1 MSVDQQS
8 LVLEQLANASRHV
21 SVLSPDLKLPIL
33 NSPSVINEL
42 AILAR
47 RGRQS
52 RIRLLVSQ
60 FHPAHMNNH
69 SLVQLAR
76 RLTSCMALKVLPEH
90 PQWRGET
97 VILCDRS
104 SALIWRDPTSSA
116 ATLAPRPVAAHWHET
131 IEQLWTAAD
140 DSLEMRRL

>member
-1 MSVDQQS
+1 MSDDQQS

-21 SVLSPDLKLPIL
+21 SILSSDLTLPIL

-52 RIRLLVSQ
+52 RIRLLVGQ

-69 SLVQLAR
+69 PLVQLAR
-76 RLTSCMALKVLPEH
+76 RLTSCMALKVLSEH

-104 SALIWRDPTSSA
+104 NALIWRDAPSSEV
-116 ATLAPRPVAAHWHET
+116 TLASRPVAAHWHET

-140 DSLEMRRL
+140 DSPEMRRL

>member
-8 LVLEQLANASRHV
+8 VVLEQLANASRHV

-42 AILAR
+42 ALLAR

-52 RIRLLVSQ
+52 RIRVLVGQ
-60 FHPAHMNNH
+60 FQPAHMNNH
-69 SLVQLAR
+69 PLVQLAR
-76 RLTSCMALKVLPEH
+76 RLTSCMALKLLPDH

-104 SALIWRDPTSSA
+104 SALIWRDSGSGSVA
-116 ATLAPRPVAAHWHET
+116 VAPRAVAAHWHET

-140 DSLEMRRL
+140 DSPEMRRL